1 MKKLFTAVLFLSAT
15 LVAQDLT
22 FTLEESLEA
31 GLKNSKDLKISGSKM
46 ISSDAGVTEAASRM
60 FPRLSLAA
68 SYLRVSEIP
77 PFEIITPFSP
87 DPIRL
92 YDIILNN
99 YNIKLSLHQPL
110 FTGFRLSSLKNAA
123 EYNYKISEAE
133 YDEEINN
140 SALNI
145 YKAFWNYY
153 KAGGMLKLINEN
165 LEQAALHLENTK
177 NFLEYGLVTLNDKLR
192 LEVQYS
198 NIKLMKIEAE
208 NNLELARASFN
219 KVIGIELQAPSKL
232 MTEQIIIST
241 AKYDFP
247 EILNEAKEN
256 RNDLKSLEYKLKAGE
271 ERINAA
277 ESGWFPSVY
286 LFGNFY
292 YSRPNQRILPPED
305 QFEDTWDVGIALNWD
320 LWNWGETSAQT
331 TQAEELKYQAEVLLS
346 KLNDAVE
353 IEIYRLYLNYLKS
366 LEQITVIKKSVEQ
379 AEENYRI
386 TSDKY
391 NSQLAASSDLIDAEV
406 SLLQAKTNLTNALV
420 DYELTRLALEKS
432 IGRKIY

>member
-153 KAGGMLKLINEN
+153 KAGEM
-165 LEQAALHLENTK
+165 
-177 NFLEYGLVTLNDKLR
+177 
-192 LEVQYS
+192 
-198 NIKLMKIEAE
+198 
-208 NNLELARASFN
+208 
-219 KVIGIELQAPSKL
+219 
-232 MTEQIIIST
+232 
-241 AKYDFP
+241 
-247 EILNEAKEN
+247 
-256 RNDLKSLEYKLKAGE
+256 
-271 ERINAA
+271 
-277 ESGWFPSVY
+277 
-286 LFGNFY
+286 
-292 YSRPNQRILPPED
+292 
-305 QFEDTWDVGIALNWD
+305 
-320 LWNWGETSAQT
+320 
-331 TQAEELKYQAEVLLS
+331 
-346 KLNDAVE
+346 
-353 IEIYRLYLNYLKS
+353 
-366 LEQITVIKKSVEQ
+366 
-379 AEENYRI
+379 
-386 TSDKY
+386 
-391 NSQLAASSDLIDAEV
+391 
-406 SLLQAKTNLTNALV
+406 
-420 DYELTRLALEKS
+420 
-432 IGRKIY
+432 

>member
-1 MKKLFTAVLFLSAT
+1 MKKLFTAVLLFSAT
-15 LVAQDLT
+15 LIAQDLT

-31 GLKNSKDLKISGSKM
+31 GLKNSKDLKISGSKI
-46 ISSDAGVTEAASRM
+46 ISSDAGVTEASSRM
-60 FPRLSLAA
+60 LPRLSLSA
-68 SYLRVSEIP
+68 SFLRVSEIP
-77 PFEIITPFSP
+77 PFEIVTPFSP

-92 YDIILNN
+92 YDIIQNN
-99 YNIKLSLHQPL
+99 YNIKLSLQQPL

-140 SALNI
+140 AAFNI
-145 YKAFWNYY
+145 YNTFWNYY
-153 KAGGMLKLINEN
+153 KAEEMLKLINEN
-165 LEQAALHLENTK
+165 LEQAALHLENTN
-177 NFLEYGLVTLNDKLR
+177 NFLEYGLVTLNDQLM

-219 KVIGIELQAPSKL
+219 KVIGLDLQAPSKL
-232 MTEQIIIST
+232 IAEEISIST

-256 RNDLKSLEYKLKAGE
+256 RNDLKSLEYKIKIGE
-271 ERINAA
+271 ERVNAA
-277 ESGWFPSVY
+277 ESGWLPSVY

-305 QFEDTWDVGIALNWD
+305 KFNETWDVGIGLNWE

-331 TQAEELKYQAEVLLS
+331 TQAEELKYQAEILLS
-346 KLNDAVE
+346 KLTDAVE
-353 IEIYRLYLNYLKS
+353 IEIYRLYLSYLKS
-366 LEQITVIKKSVEQ
+366 LERITVIKRSVKQ

-386 TSDKY
+386 TGDKY

-406 SLLQAKTNLTNALV
+406 ALLQAKTNLTNALV
-420 DYELTRLALEKS
+420 DYELTRLSLDKS